1 MYIMLHI
8 VCKKLVLLTF
18 HKIVMLLNALR
29 NNVIILQLCQVTV
42 KEEEG
47 NNNSV
52 TFQRLQTMLLEEFG
66 MHGFHYEIL
75 ISVSLES
82 CKVEGEYST
91 SELHV

>member
-1 MYIMLHI
+1 MLHI
-8 VCKKLVLLTF
+8 VCKKLALLTF
-18 HKIVMLLNALR
+18 HKIVMLVNALR

-66 MHGFHYEIL
+66 MQDFHYEVL
-75 ISVSLES
+75 ISVTLELR
-82 CKVEGEYST
+82 KVEGEYST

>member
-1 MYIMLHI
+1 MLHI

-18 HKIVMLLNALR
+18 HKIVMLVNALR
-29 NNVIILQLCQVTV
+29 NNFIILQLCQVTV

-66 MHGFHYEIL
+66 MQDFHYEVL
-75 ISVSLES
+75 ISVTLELR
-82 CKVEGEYST
+82 KVEGEYST